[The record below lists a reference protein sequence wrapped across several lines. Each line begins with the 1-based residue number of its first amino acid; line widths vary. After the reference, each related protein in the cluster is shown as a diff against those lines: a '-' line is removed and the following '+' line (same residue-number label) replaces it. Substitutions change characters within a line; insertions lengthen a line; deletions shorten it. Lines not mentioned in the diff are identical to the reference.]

1 MKKEEQAPSLPN
13 LGDDNLE
20 AIKQKQNKTKQKR
33 EQTPL
38 LPKVSD
44 GIAKTTKKK
53 TKKGEL
59 SSLSTEI

>member
-1 MKKEEQAPSLPN
+1 MKKGEQALSLPN

-20 AIKQKQNKTKQKR
+20 ATKQKTKQKR

-44 GIAKTTKKK
+44 GIAKTTKKN
-53 TKKGEL
+53 
-59 SSLSTEI
+59 